1 MIIEK
6 YLTGSLQVNTYL
18 VVDEMTKKGFLVDPG
33 GFSNKIADE
42 ISEKGYTLEYI
53 ILTHGHG
60 DHIGGVD
67 EFNKLHK
74 NAKIVS
80 SEIEKAMLMNAKMN
94 FSKETCGRIVEITPD
109 ITVTDNDTLTVG
121 NLKLEFIL
129 TPGHTTGGMSILVG
143 KFLFSGDTL
152 FQQSIGRTDFPGG
165 SFDEIIASIKDK
177 LFLLPEDTQVLPGHM
192 GSTTIG
198 FEMRN
203 NPFV

>member
-6 YLTGSLQVNTYL
+6 YLTGPLQVNTYL
-18 VVDEMTKKGFLVDPG
+18 VVDEVTKKGFLVDPG
-33 GFSNKIADE
+33 GFSQKIADE
-42 ISEKGYTLEYI
+42 ISTKGYTLEYI

-60 DHIGGVD
+60 DHIGGVE
-67 EFNKLHK
+67 EFNELHE

-80 SEIEKAMLMNAKMN
+80 SEIEKSMLMNAGIN
-94 FSKETCGRIVEITPD
+94 FSRETCGRSIEITPD
-109 ITVTDNDTLTVG
+109 ITVNDNDTLTVG
-121 NLKLEFIL
+121 NLELKFII
-129 TPGHTTGGMSILVG
+129 TPGHTAGGMSILVG
-143 KFLFSGDTL
+143 KILFSGDTL

-165 SFDEIIASIKDK
+165 SFNEIKASIRNK

-192 GSTTIG
+192 GPTTIG

>member
-6 YLTGSLQVNTYL
+6 YLTGPLQVNTYL
-18 VVDEMTKKGFLVDPG
+18 VVDEVTKKGFIVDPG

-42 ISEKGYTLEYI
+42 ISKKGYTLEYI

-60 DHIGGVD
+60 DHIGGVE

-74 NAKIVS
+74 NAKVVS
-80 SEIEKAMLMNAKMN
+80 SEIEKAMLMNAKSN
-94 FSKETCGRIVEITPD
+94 FSRETCGRIIEITPD
-109 ITVTDNDTLTVG
+109 ITVNDNDTLIIG
-121 NLKLEFIL
+121 NLTLKFIM

-165 SFDEIIASIKDK
+165 SFEDIKASIINK
-177 LFLLPEDTQVLPGHM
+177 LFLLPEDTQVFPGHM
-192 GSTTIG
+192 GPTTIG

>member
-6 YLTGSLQVNTYL
+6 YLTGPLQVNTYL
-18 VVDEMTKKGFLVDPG
+18 VVDEGTKKAFLVDPG
-33 GFSNKIADE
+33 GFSSKIADE
-42 ISEKGYTLEYI
+42 ISAKDYTIDYI

-60 DHIGGVD
+60 DHIGGVE
-67 EFNKLHK
+67 EFNKLYK
-74 NAKIVS
+74 SAKIVS
-80 SEIEKAMLMNAKMN
+80 SEIEKTMLMDANLN
-94 FSKETCGRIVEITPD
+94 FSRETCGRVVEITPD
-109 ITVTDNDTLTVG
+109 ITVNDNDTLTVG
-121 NLKLEFIL
+121 TLKLKFII
-129 TPGHTTGGMSILVG
+129 TPGHTAGGMSILVD

-165 SFDEIIASIKDK
+165 SFDEIKASITNK

-192 GSTTIG
+192 GPTTIG

>member
-6 YLTGSLQVNTYL
+6 YLTGPLQVNTYL
-18 VVDEMTKKGFLVDPG
+18 VVDEASKKAFLVDPG
-33 GFSNKIADE
+33 GFSTKIEDE
-42 ISEKGYTLEYI
+42 ISNKGYTLEYI

-60 DHIGGVD
+60 DHIGGVE
-67 EFNKLHK
+67 EFKILH
-74 NAKIVS
+74 NNVKIVS
-80 SEIEKAMLMNAKMN
+80 SEIEKVMLMNAKLN

-109 ITVTDNDTLTVG
+109 ITVNDHDTLTVG
-121 NLKLEFIL
+121 DLLLKFII
-129 TPGHTTGGMSILVG
+129 TPGHTAGGMSILVG

-165 SFDEIIASIKDK
+165 SFDEIIASIKNK

-192 GSTTIG
+192 GPTTIG

>member
-18 VVDEMTKKGFLVDPG
+18 VVDEVTKKGFLVDPG
-33 GFSNKIADE
+33 GFSHKIADE
-42 ISEKGYTLEYI
+42 ILKKGYMLEYI

-60 DHIGGVD
+60 DHIGGVE
-67 EFNKLHK
+67 EFVKLYK

-80 SEIEKAMLMNAKMN
+80 SELEKDMLMNPALN
-94 FSKETCGRIVEITPD
+94 FSRETCGRSIEITPD
-109 ITVTDNDTLTVG
+109 ITVNDNDTLTVG
-121 NLKLEFIL
+121 NLKLKFII
-129 TPGHTTGGMSILVG
+129 TPGHTVGGMSILVG

-165 SFDEIIASIKDK
+165 SFDEIKASIRNK

-192 GSTTIG
+192 GPTTIG

>member
-6 YLTGSLQVNTYL
+6 YLTGALQVNTYL
-18 VVDEMTKKGFLVDPG
+18 VVDETTNKGFLVDPG
-33 GFSNKIADE
+33 GFSKKIADE
-42 ISEKGYTLEYI
+42 ISEKGYILEYI

-60 DHIGGVD
+60 DHIGGVE
-67 EFNKLHK
+67 EFATLYK

-80 SEIEKAMLMNAKMN
+80 SELEKEMLMNATLN
-94 FSKETCGRIVEITPD
+94 FSRETCGRIVEINPD
-109 ITVTDNDTLTVG
+109 ITVNDNDTLTVG
-121 NLKLEFIL
+121 NLELKFII
-129 TPGHTTGGMSILVG
+129 TPGHTTGGMSILSG

-165 SFDEIIASIKDK
+165 SFAEIKASIKDK

-192 GSTTIG
+192 GPTTIG